1 MELLFSHHKKVK
13 ALSWRLNWFIIF
25 RRLCSND
32 FGLVLML
39 KFSSKFLLVVFIDES
54 FALKCVGACLD
65 SEDFIFDPCLYII
78 SWLLVRFQMIL
89 SQDQC
94 QKAHHK
100 FCFSSFIL
108 FTWFR
113 ICFSKKYDLVS
124 GFSCL

>member
-13 ALSWRLNWFIIF
+13 ALSWGLNWFIIF
-25 RRLCSND
+25 SLCSND

-39 KFSSKFLLVVFIDES
+39 KFSSKFLLVVFMDES
-54 FALKCVGACLD
+54 LLLYKCVGAWLD
-65 SEDFIFDPCLYII
+65 FEDFIFDPCLYII

-100 FCFSSFIL
+100 FCFPSFIL